1 MRSQTPGLCTKS
13 PWLHTK
19 SGLETEWDFAVD
31 STGFSTCTYERWFDH
46 KWGKERSRQKWTK
59 LHAMT
64 GVLTNIVTAA
74 MISDGHA
81 NDTTFMRPLL
91 ASTQGNFPMREVSAD
106 KAYCSKSNMAA
117 IEEVGAT
124 PYIPFRGSLPSVQA
138 PMPGLEEGVSIF
150 RKMQYLFAY
159 QRDTFLAPYH
169 KRSNVECTFS
179 MIKRKFGGHLRSKS
193 ETGQTNEICARSS
206 RTTCAC

>member
-1 MRSQTPGLCTKS
+1 M
-13 PWLHTK
+13 
-19 SGLETEWDFAVD
+19 D

-106 KAYCSKSNMAA
+106 KAYCSKSNMAT

-159 QRDTFLAPYH
+159 RPRHVPGAIPQAVERRMHVLHDQAEVRRSPAVKVRDRADERDLCKVIAH
-169 KRSNVECTFS
+169 NLCVL
-179 MIKRKFGGHLRSKS
+179 I
-193 ETGQTNEICARSS
+193 
-206 RTTCAC
+206 ACVHEMGMPMPELGVGVAA